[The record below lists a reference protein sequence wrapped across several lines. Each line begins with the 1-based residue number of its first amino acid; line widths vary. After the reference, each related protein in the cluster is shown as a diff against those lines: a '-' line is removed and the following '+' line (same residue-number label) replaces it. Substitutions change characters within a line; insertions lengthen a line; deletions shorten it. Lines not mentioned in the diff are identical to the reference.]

1 MLGETYTLFRPVYYL
16 ITIFLLCNFAYLV
29 FLKDK
34 IKANDYILLT
44 SLFFV
49 IIGVVLLFQQRI
61 IVEEFNGS
69 EDTIIFY
76 LTIFFDVIFILSFI
90 LHKRE

>member
-1 MLGETYTLFRPVYYL
+1 MLRETYTLFRPVYYL

-76 LTIFFDVIFILSFI
+76 LTIVFDVIFILSFI
-90 LHKRE
+90 FHKRK

>member
-1 MLGETYTLFRPVYYL
+1 MLRETYTLFRPVYYL
-16 ITIFLLCNFAYLV
+16 ITIFLLCNFTYLV

-49 IIGVVLLFQQRI
+49 IIGVVLLFQQKI

-76 LTIFFDVIFILSFI
+76 LTIVFDLIFILSFI
-90 LHKRE
+90 LQKRE